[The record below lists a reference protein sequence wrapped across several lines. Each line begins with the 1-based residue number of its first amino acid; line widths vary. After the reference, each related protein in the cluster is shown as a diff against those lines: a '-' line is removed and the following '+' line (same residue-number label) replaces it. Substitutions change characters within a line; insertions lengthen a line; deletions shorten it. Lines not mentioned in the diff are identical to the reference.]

1 MQIPQ
6 HWAEARVVGDVG
18 GKRRVIR
25 RFGWSDVDAPTAEL
39 HARARA
45 EAALRLLQAG
55 TVVPRREAKL
65 AYGDSGLPIREQ
77 VVARHGD
84 LVVTRNAYG
93 ARCLNEPDVL
103 FADVDRQP
111 RLPRLLEFAFRD
123 LLLHCL
129 WIGLTTAAAMFAVQR
144 QFLGCASLGA
154 TAIVPLL
161 VLGVRE
167 TLRRRPTNVAR
178 SDALAL
184 ARIEAAVAAV
194 PEARAAVY
202 QTPAGFRVLLLHTT
216 FDPADEAVQRLL
228 ASFGTDPAYAQMC
241 ALQRCFRARLSGKPW
256 RLRNAPKG
264 RPPGGVWPVAADRL
278 AARERWIA
286 AYEAAN
292 QNHAACRFL
301 KDLGIGSVHPRCA
314 AVQRLHDQASGARS
328 NRPLA

>member
-6 HWAEARVVGDVG
+6 HWAEARVVGDVD
-18 GKRRVIR
+18 GKQRVVR
-25 RFGWSDVDAPTAEL
+25 RFGWSDVDAATAER
-39 HARARA
+39 HAEARAQ
-45 EAALRLLQAG
+45 AALRLLQAG

-65 AYGDSGLPIREQ
+65 AYGDGGLPIREQ
-77 VVARHGD
+77 IVARHGD

-129 WIGLTTAAAMFAVQR
+129 WIGLTTAITLIVVRR
-144 QFLGCASLGA
+144 QLLGCATLVA
-154 TAIVPLL
+154 TVLVPLL
-161 VLGVRE
+161 LVAVRE
-167 TLRRRPTNVAR
+167 TLRRRPTNIAR

-184 ARIEAAVAAV
+184 ARIEAAVAAM

-216 FDPADEAVQRLL
+216 FDPADEAVQQLL

-256 RLRNAPKG
+256 RLKNAPKG
-264 RPPGGVWPVAADRL
+264 RPPGGVWPVAADRRP
-278 AARERWIA
+278 ARERWIA
-286 AYEAAN
+286 AYETAN

-301 KDLGIGSVHPRCA
+301 KELGIGSVHPRCA

-328 NRPLA
+328 GRPLA